1 MSGASKKMFRKI
13 TDLNLRRYSLPGLKK
28 WILLGFTGSAF
39 GLLGI
44 ALLFEL
50 RPVTRIRDFFWFALK
65 WIAGL
70 LPTYVSGTIA
80 IAICIILI
88 VYSLINANK
97 EIVKAL
103 APEMADSSVLEALDR
118 LHSLNRGVKI
128 VAIGGGTGLSTL
140 LSGLKFYTANI
151 TAIVTVADDGGSS
164 GKLREE
170 LGIIPPGDI
179 RNCIA
184 ALADE
189 DKIITELFRYRF
201 KIGQDL
207 EGHSFGNL
215 FLTAL
220 KEVMGG
226 DFIKAVRAASLI
238 LRSRGMVLPSS
249 PEPMKIIA
257 EFTDGR
263 IIEGESKIPQAKGKI
278 KRVYCEPENPKV
290 QEEAVEAILNAE
302 LIIFGPGSLYTS
314 IIPNLLVTGIVSA
327 IKKSNAHKMFICNI
341 MTQTGETSGYT
352 VSNHVSAVLE
362 HTQCP
367 DLIDVVIAND
377 RHPEILLEKYQE
389 KNQEPVIVDA
399 EEIQR
404 LGIRLV
410 ARNLIKEEDLVRHNP
425 KLLAKAILL
434 WHRRWQKYPLKKV
447 GMQHIA
453 SLP

>member
-1 MSGASKKMFRKI
+1 MFRKI

-28 WILLGFTGSAF
+28 WILLGFIGSIF

-50 RPVTRIRDFFWFALK
+50 RPVTRIRDFFWFIIEWTAN
-65 WIAGL
+65 L
-70 LPTYVSGTIA
+70 LPTYVSGTLA
-80 IAICIILI
+80 IIVCIILI
-88 VYSLINANK
+88 TYALINANK
-97 EIVKAL
+97 EVVKAL
-103 APEMADSSVLEALDR
+103 APEMADSSVLDALDKF
-118 LHSLNRGVKI
+118 HSLSRGVKV
-128 VAIGGGTGLSTL
+128 VAIGGGTGLNTL
-140 LSGLKFYTANI
+140 LTGLKYYTTNI

-164 GKLREE
+164 GRLREE

-189 DKIITELFRYRF
+189 DKIITELFQYRF
-201 KIGQDL
+201 KSGQDL

-220 KEVMGG
+220 REVMGG

-257 EFTDGR
+257 ELSDGR
-263 IIEGESKIPQAKGKI
+263 IVEGESKIPQAKGKI
-278 KRVYCEPENPKV
+278 KRVYCEPASPKA
-290 QEEAVEAILNAE
+290 QGEAVEAILNSE

-314 IIPNLLVTGIVSA
+314 IIPNLLVPGIIDAV
-327 IKKSNAHKMFICNI
+327 KKTNAHKVFVCNI
-341 MTQTGETSGYT
+341 MTQPGETTGYT
-352 VSNHVSAVLE
+352 VSHHVSALLE
-362 HTQCP
+362 HAKYQN
-367 DLIDVVIAND
+367 LVDVVVAND
-377 RHPEILLEKYQE
+377 RHPEILLEKYKE
-389 KNQEPVIVDA
+389 KNQEPVIIDA
-399 EEIQR
+399 EEIQK
-404 LGIRLV
+404 LGIRIV

-434 WHRRWQKYPLKKV
+434 WHRRWQKYPLKKPGKTEITAPV
-447 GMQHIA
+447 
-453 SLP
+453 